1 MACSLRLLSC
11 LFASG
16 PLVLIFGREQAGT
29 KERCQPPLLYLH
41 QMVHPSSLVSLFKG
55 WAGRS
60 SNARVERGP
69 YDSLYIPVEEWPGCP
84 LLRASSD
91 HCFIVG
97 ALRARKTVRLP
108 FIPPRHRSVECL
120 LHSHTGRHL
129 TADSGRRRL
138 YHRLCRHSRPGFVW
152 SCPPVLRAARC
163 RNR

>member
-16 PLVLIFGREQAGT
+16 PLVLIFGWEQAGT

-97 ALRARKTVRLP
+97 ALRARRAPGRFLP
-108 FIPPRHRSVECL
+108 HPSPLERCTSIEDHQAPSRSLLGLYSSYAASFRSV
-120 LHSHTGRHL
+120 LHRF
-129 TADSGRRRL
+129 A
-138 YHRLCRHSRPGFVW
+138 HR
-152 SCPPVLRAARC
+152 
-163 RNR
+163 